1 MFKRARDVGGQHI
14 DVVAQQ
20 PTPVARVRPGDLEP
34 PRGPGAVGG
43 DEVVITYE
51 IPGPARSTTSRGS
64 TLDREPAAAG
74 SLLTEAT
81 TSSRYETGLKVSD
94 LAEGDHIYTVA
105 ATIDGRIVSGSTI
118 FTIPAV

>member
-1 MFKRARDVGGQHI
+1 VHTTTRRSRLGGAGLGTLTI
-14 DVVAQQ
+14 
-20 PTPVARVRPGDLEP
+20 GSS
-34 PRGPGAVGG
+34 VGG

-64 TLDREPAAAG
+64 ALDREPATAG

-81 TSSRYETGLKVSD
+81 TSSRYETGFKVSD
-94 LAEGDHIYTVA
+94 LVEGDHIYTVA
-105 ATIDGRIVSGSTI
+105 ATIEGRIVSGSTI

>member
-1 MFKRARDVGGQHI
+1 MHTTTRRSRFGGAGLGTLI
-14 DVVAQQ
+14 I
-20 PTPVARVRPGDLEP
+20 GSS
-34 PRGPGAVGG
+34 VGG

-64 TLDREPAAAG
+64 TLDREPATAG

-81 TSSRYETGLKVSD
+81 TSSRYETGFKVSD
-94 LAEGDHIYTVA
+94 LGEGDHIYTVA
-105 ATIDGRIVSGSTI
+105 ATIEGRVVSGSTI

>member
-1 MFKRARDVGGQHI
+1 VHTTTRRSRFGGAGLGTLTI
-14 DVVAQQ
+14 
-20 PTPVARVRPGDLEP
+20 GS
-34 PRGPGAVGG
+34 AVTG

-64 TLDREPAAAG
+64 TLDREPAPAG

-81 TSSRYETGLKVSD
+81 TSSRYETGFKVSD
-94 LAEGDHIYTVA
+94 LGQGDHIYTVA
-105 ATIDGRIVSGSTI
+105 ATIDGRIISGSTI